1 MIAGHTKLE
10 ERAFQQ
16 ARVRRIMK
24 SLQSIWRSIR
34 RRGREEFRLLSEDE
48 RRQLLL
54 TLFQQYQR
62 KIIFKA
68 LPGLL
73 LLSCIASGVLLFL
86 SPLGLPCLLLTFVLA
101 GGSCFSWHDVQAA
114 GANLLALSP
123 DNQDVALVPF
133 LLDFA
138 RRRGDL
144 PGFYQERLEIVG
156 MYLRQLLPRLSPQD
170 TQNWTLE
177 QREALTD
184 ILSAPFEDFDLTI
197 AVLRVIAFAGT
208 RSALARVR
216 FLAGLPEYRISATVR
231 KSRRENKKNAEWI
244 RQAAQ
249 TCLPM
254 LAERHSSL
262 EAPATLLRSS
272 VQSPEE
278 EAKQLLRVAQNPCAT
293 EEKELLRPRLSEKEE
308 AAEQTILP
316 LSRYDT
322 AAGQPAESSEQGII
336 RSNV

>member
-16 ARVRRIMK
+16 ARVRRILK
-24 SLQSIWRSIR
+24 SLRSLWSSMR

-62 KIIFKA
+62 KIAFKA
-68 LPGLL
+68 LPSLL

-86 SPLGLPCLLLTFVLA
+86 SPIGLPCLLLALVLA
-101 GGSCFSWHDVQAA
+101 GVSCFSWHNFQAA

-133 LLDFA
+133 LLEFA
-138 RRRGDL
+138 RRRRNF

-184 ILSAPFEDFDLTI
+184 ILSAPFEDFDLTV

-208 RSALARVR
+208 RRALHRVR
-216 FLAGLPEYRISATVR
+216 FLAALPEGRISATVR

-249 TCLPM
+249 ACLPT

-262 EAPATLLRSS
+262 EAPETLLRSS
-272 VQSPEE
+272 VPLPQE
-278 EAKQLLRVAQNPCAT
+278 EAKQRLRVAQNPRAT
-293 EEKELLRPRLSEKEE
+293 EEKELLRPRISDKEE
-308 AAEQTILP
+308 AAGKTATP
-316 LSRYDT
+316 LSGYDT
-322 AAGQPAESSEQGII
+322 ATGQPAESSEPGII
-336 RSNV
+336 RSNL